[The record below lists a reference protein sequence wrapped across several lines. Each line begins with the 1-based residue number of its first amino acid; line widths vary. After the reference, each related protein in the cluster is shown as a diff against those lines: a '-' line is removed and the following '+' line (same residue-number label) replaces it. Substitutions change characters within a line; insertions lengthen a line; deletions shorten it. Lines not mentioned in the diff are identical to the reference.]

1 MEKKGLV
8 DVKAK
13 QRRRGPQLNNFKSK
27 QEITLIELS
36 ASDVEVLDEG
46 SLSGEEIKIEEDYRR
61 EEDNKRKR
69 ASGLR
74 NWQEPLPRPS
84 SLVRKGEARH
94 KGNFGEG
101 NSKEKWPRAGA
112 LVGDGRESS
121 RRSGAQVD
129 FEKMLKSRIRKGS
142 LDSGELGKM
151 VNKCS
156 VRENPLRGVKVS
168 LCDSFKRKKKGEVE
182 PEDSGYI
189 SKVDGSEEDGKQS
202 EEEAV
207 VVVDL
212 CCSSKS
218 TSDASSSS
226 NNDDSSVEMV
236 GEVSRLYHPIFFVV
250 LFPAGL

>member
-1 MEKKGLV
+1 MEKGLV

-13 QRRRGPQLNNFKSK
+13 QRRRGSQLNNFKSK

-61 EEDNKRKR
+61 EEANKRKR

-84 SLVRKGEARH
+84 SLARKGEARR

-142 LDSGELGKM
+142 LDSGELGK
-151 VNKCS
+151 NKCS
-156 VRENPLRGVKVS
+156 VRENPLGGVKVS
-168 LCDSFKRKKKGEVE
+168 LCDSFMRKKGEVE

-189 SKVDGSEEDGKQS
+189 SKVDGSEEDVKQS
-202 EEEAV
+202 KEEAV

-236 GEVSRLYHPIFFVV
+236 GEVSRPNHLMFF
-250 LFPAGL
+250 FKSFFSPDYA

>member
-1 MEKKGLV
+1 
-8 DVKAK
+8 
-13 QRRRGPQLNNFKSK
+13 
-27 QEITLIELS
+27 
-36 ASDVEVLDEG
+36 
-46 SLSGEEIKIEEDYRR
+46 
-61 EEDNKRKR
+61 
-69 ASGLR
+69 
-74 NWQEPLPRPS
+74 
-84 SLVRKGEARH
+84 
-94 KGNFGEG
+94 
-101 NSKEKWPRAGA
+101 
-112 LVGDGRESS
+112 
-121 RRSGAQVD
+121 
-129 FEKMLKSRIRKGS
+129 
-142 LDSGELGKM
+142 M

-156 VRENPLRGVKVS
+156 VREIPLKGVKVS

-236 GEVSRLYHPIFFVV
+236 GEVS
-250 LFPAGL
+250 